1 MVEQSKAKE
10 QALVL
15 GDVSAADTGEVDG
28 RGDCT
33 APGDK
38 AVSLSVGISVYK
50 RCDKR
55 ESKCKRC
62 VKKWSQNPK
71 GAPQSDAPVLRVY
84 YEVRHILTHLLKK
97 CVIFWS
103 TFHKSASL
111 FDTPI

>member
-1 MVEQSKAKE
+1 M
-10 QALVL
+10 
-15 GDVSAADTGEVDG
+15 GDVSVADTGEDDG

-33 APGDK
+33 VPDDK

-62 VKKWSQNPK
+62 VKKWSQNRK
-71 GAPQSDAPVLRVY
+71 GAPQSDSPVLRVF

-97 CVIFWS
+97 CVIFLEYFS
-103 TFHKSASL
+103 
-111 FDTPI
+111 